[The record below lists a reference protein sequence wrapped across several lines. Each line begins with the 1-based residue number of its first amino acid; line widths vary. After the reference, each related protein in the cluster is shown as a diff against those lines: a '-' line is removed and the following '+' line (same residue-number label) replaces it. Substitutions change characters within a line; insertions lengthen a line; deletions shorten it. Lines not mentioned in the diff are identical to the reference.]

1 VIRIYI
7 LAIAFI
13 LSSFKLT
20 EDKPLTIWL
29 IGDSTMAQKPTNK
42 FPEHGWGMPFANYF
56 NHAVQVKNKAKNGRS
71 TRTFL
76 QENLWQPIV
85 DSLQEGDYVFIQFG
99 HNDESQKHP
108 DRYTS
113 PEDYRINLLKF
124 INETKAK
131 KATPILLTPVSRRY
145 FDKEGKIKQT
155 HLPYSDVVRVLAKEQ
170 NVMVIDLDEKSR
182 NLYQQFGDEDSKL
195 LFLDFPAGLH
205 PNYPEGAK
213 DGTHFNEYGA
223 RRIAELVLQ
232 EIKKQQIGLT
242 TYIVK

>member
-1 VIRIYI
+1 MIKIYI
-7 LAIAFI
+7 LVIAFVV
-13 LSSFKLT
+13 SAFKLAN
-20 EDKPLTIWL
+20 EKPVKVWL
-29 IGDSTMAQKPTNK
+29 IGDSTIAQKQSNK
-42 FPEHGWGMPFANYF
+42 YPETGWGMPFANYF
-56 NHAVQVKNKAKNGRS
+56 TADVQVKNKAKNGRS

-113 PEDYRINLLKF
+113 PEDYRINLLRF

-131 KATPILLTPVSRRY
+131 NATPILITPVSRRY

-155 HLPYSDVVRVLAKEQ
+155 HLPYSDVVRKLAKEQ
-170 NVMVIDLDEKSR
+170 QVSMIDLDEMSR

-205 PNYPEGAK
+205 PNYPDGVK

-232 EIKKQQIGLT
+232 EINKQQIGLAK
-242 TYIVK
+242 YIVK